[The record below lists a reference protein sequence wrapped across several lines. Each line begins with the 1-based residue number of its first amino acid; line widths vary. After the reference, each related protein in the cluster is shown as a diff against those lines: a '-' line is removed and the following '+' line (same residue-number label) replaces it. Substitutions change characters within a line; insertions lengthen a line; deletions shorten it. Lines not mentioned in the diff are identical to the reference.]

1 MEFVTITVCRPC
13 ADRCGR
19 GRGYDEPNPDCD
31 SPTAGAALGAVALF
45 STPVAGL

>member
-13 ADRCGR
+13 TDQCGR

-31 SPTAGAALGAVALF
+31 SPTRCNCLCRQSNAGRR
-45 STPVAGL
+45 